1 MSNAAAIASSTIAE
15 ATDLTKHFKSGG
27 DTVRAVDGVSFALPR
42 GKIIALR
49 GPSGCGKSTLL
60 NLLGALDRPD
70 SGSLVVDGIDVSR
83 INGRAEVS
91 YRSGKVGFVFQQFN
105 LVPHLTALENVA
117 LPLEFGS
124 SKANDRQSHAHSL
137 LDRVGLSRE
146 KHGRRPSRLSGGEQQ
161 RVAIA
166 RSLANGAPVLLAD
179 EPTAN
184 LDSRTGRLIIEL
196 LCSLPQENRTVII
209 ATHDGG
215 IAARADIVIEM
226 NDGKIARVA

>member
-1 MSNAAAIASSTIAE
+1 
-15 ATDLTKHFKSGG
+15 
-27 DTVRAVDGVSFALPR
+27 
-42 GKIIALR
+42 
-49 GPSGCGKSTLL
+49 
-60 NLLGALDRPD
+60 
-70 SGSLVVDGIDVSR
+70 
-83 INGRAEVS
+83 
-91 YRSGKVGFVFQQFN
+91 
-105 LVPHLTALENVA
+105 
-117 LPLEFGS
+117 
-124 SKANDRQSHAHSL
+124 L

-196 LCSLPQENRTVII
+196 LCSLPQEDRTVII

>member
-1 MSNAAAIASSTIAE
+1 MNSDTIVATATIAE
-15 ATDLTKHFKSGG
+15 AVDLTKHFKSGG
-27 DTVRAVDGVSFALPR
+27 EIVRAVDGVHFALPR

-70 SGSLVVDGIDVSR
+70 SGELTVDGVNVSK
-83 INGRAEVS
+83 ISGGDEVA
-91 YRSGKVGFVFQQFN
+91 YRRRKVGFVFQQFN
-105 LVPHLTALENVA
+105 LVPHLTALENVI
-117 LPLEFGS
+117 LPLEFNSNGPGDP
-124 SKANDRQSHAHSL
+124 KERAHTL

-146 KHGRRPSRLSGGEQQ
+146 KHRRRPSRLSGGEQQ

-166 RSLANGAPVLLAD
+166 RALANDAPVVLAD

-184 LDSRTGRLIIEL
+184 LDSKTGRLIIEL
-196 LCSLPQENRTVII
+196 LCSLPQEDRTVII

-215 IAARADIVIEM
+215 IAARADVVLEM
-226 NDGKIARVA
+226 NDGQIVRAA